1 MMTEVFSF
9 LRHLRQ
15 KFLFVPNLFCGMARE
30 ELIQIKHFSSNFC
43 CKDENMTITNIDWF
57 LRIYIYCM
65 IVKIHWDYE
74 YER

>member
-43 CKDENMTITNIDWF
+43 CKDENMTVTNID
-57 LRIYIYCM
+57 
-65 IVKIHWDYE
+65 
-74 YER
+74 

>member
-1 MMTEVFSF
+1 MMTEDFSF

-57 LRIYIYCM
+57 SAFIFIAWLSKYIE
-65 IVKIHWDYE
+65 IE
-74 YER
+74 YDR